1 MCGIVGYCGPRP
13 ATPIVV
19 AALARLEY
27 RGYDSSGIATVGDD
41 GLRIERRAGKIDVL
55 RAALA
60 QQPSTATTGIGHTRW
75 ATHGAP
81 TEANAHP
88 HRDCHDRLAVV
99 HNGII
104 ENYAALR
111 EELRTAG
118 HTLRSETDSE
128 VVAHLLEDADE
139 GDLRAA
145 LAHILPRLEG
155 AFALAV
161 THVDHPG
168 VIVGARRHA
177 PLVVGLSDD
186 AGFIASDPSAIAGT
200 ATTIVYLEDGDI
212 VELREQV
219 LRVTD
224 GSGRDVERARLPL
237 SDDHA
242 ASRKGTY
249 AHYMRKEID
258 EQPASLRA
266 AIAGRVKNGSISL
279 AEIDHLTPVLRAAN
293 RVEMVACGSAYYAA
307 LVTARLLERW
317 AGVVVRVSVA
327 SEFRYSP
334 PQLDH
339 TVVVIAISQSGET
352 ADTIAATRLAQEA
365 GAPVIALVN
374 AAGSSLAREADATVL
389 LQAGPEIAVAATK
402 SFTAQATVGAVMAA
416 AIARLR
422 GVLTPVDE
430 RRIVEAIAAL
440 PAIAARSVEMS
451 DAAVA
456 VAARIHDAT
465 GFLYLGRGAGLPA
478 AIEGALKLKE
488 VGYVHA
494 DGYPAGELKHGPI
507 ALVDPSRPVV
517 AVATASATLPKLIG
531 NLMEAKARGGM
542 IIAVAESDSPVAAIA
557 DLLLPVPSCDEE
569 LAPIIAVIPLQ
580 RLAYE
585 YAVAHG
591 LDVDQPRN
599 IAKSVTVE

>member
-1 MCGIVGYCGPRP
+1 
-13 ATPIVV
+13 
-19 AALARLEY
+19 
-27 RGYDSSGIATVGDD
+27 
-41 GLRIERRAGKIDVL
+41 
-55 RAALA
+55 
-60 QQPSTATTGIGHTRW
+60 
-75 ATHGAP
+75 
-81 TEANAHP
+81 
-88 HRDCHDRLAVV
+88 
-99 HNGII
+99 
-104 ENYAALR
+104 
-111 EELRTAG
+111 
-118 HTLRSETDSE
+118 
-128 VVAHLLEDADE
+128 
-139 GDLRAA
+139 
-145 LAHILPRLEG
+145 
-155 AFALAV
+155 
-161 THVDHPG
+161 
-168 VIVGARRHA
+168 
-177 PLVVGLSDD
+177 
-186 AGFIASDPSAIAGT
+186 
-200 ATTIVYLEDGDI
+200 
-212 VELREQV
+212 
-219 LRVTD
+219 
-224 GSGRDVERARLPL
+224 
-237 SDDHA
+237 
-242 ASRKGTY
+242 
-249 AHYMRKEID
+249 
-258 EQPASLRA
+258 
-266 AIAGRVKNGSISL
+266 
-279 AEIDHLTPVLRAAN
+279 
-293 RVEMVACGSAYYAA
+293 
-307 LVTARLLERW
+307 
-317 AGVVVRVSVA
+317 
-327 SEFRYSP
+327 
-334 PQLDH
+334 
-339 TVVVIAISQSGET
+339 
-352 ADTIAATRLAQEA
+352 LAQEA

-430 RRIVEAIAAL
+430 RRIAEAIAAL

-542 IIAVAESDSPVAAIA
+542 IIAVAESDSPVAVIA